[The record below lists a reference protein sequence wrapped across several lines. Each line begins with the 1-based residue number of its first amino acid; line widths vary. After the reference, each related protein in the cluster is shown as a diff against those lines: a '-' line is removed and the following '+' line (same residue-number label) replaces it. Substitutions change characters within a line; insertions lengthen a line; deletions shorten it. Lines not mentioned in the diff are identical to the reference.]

1 MLSALESFQNT
12 TYLKIHCFVRLD
24 LMLPDYFNWMF
35 IKLIVLT
42 TAIIFLRCRS
52 KNRLVAILHIPHNR
66 SFSQLDNAKILRLQS
81 WQRAWFMMRHILG
94 RPTWCETTHQGA
106 LMQSEILGGQLPL
119 LATSLT
125 CASTIKLGKIRVFSN
140 KGHFLKKD
148 NCIFAYWCV
157 KPRFD
162 SILVKVCNFGRIST
176 EIKIRRHS

>member
-24 LMLPDYFNWMF
+24 LKLPDYLNWMF

-42 TAIIFLRCRS
+42 TTIIFLSCRS

-94 RPTWCETTHQGA
+94 RPTWCETTHQEA
-106 LMQSEILGGQLPL
+106 LMRNEILGGQLPL

-125 CASTIKLGKIRVFSN
+125 CASTIKLGKIRVFLN
-140 KGHFLKKD
+140 KGRFLKKD
-148 NCIFAYWCV
+148 NCIFALM
-157 KPRFD
+157 R
-162 SILVKVCNFGRIST
+162 
-176 EIKIRRHS
+176 